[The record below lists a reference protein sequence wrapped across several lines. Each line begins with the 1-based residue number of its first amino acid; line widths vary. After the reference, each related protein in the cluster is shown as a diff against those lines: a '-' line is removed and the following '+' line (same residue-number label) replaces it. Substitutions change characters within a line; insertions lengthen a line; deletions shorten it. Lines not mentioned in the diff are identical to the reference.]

1 MPNLLIMTILL
12 TFKVEY
18 FTLGGGISAETVI

>member
-12 TFKVEY
+12 TFKTEY
-18 FTLGGGISAETVI
+18 FTLQRGISAETVI